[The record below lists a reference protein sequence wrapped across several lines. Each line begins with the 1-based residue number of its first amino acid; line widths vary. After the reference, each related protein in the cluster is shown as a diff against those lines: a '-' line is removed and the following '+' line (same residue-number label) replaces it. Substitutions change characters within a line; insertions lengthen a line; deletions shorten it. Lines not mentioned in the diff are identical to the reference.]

1 MSIKFKYG
9 SDKFVGAGL
18 LLIAAPV
25 IAVAAVAIKR
35 ESRGPVF
42 FRQPRLGENGE
53 VFSIWKLR
61 TMTDGADKSG
71 LSTHQEDVRIT
82 RVGSILRR
90 SRIDELPQLINVLNG
105 QMSLVGPRP
114 TLPFQ
119 YDYYTESEARRV
131 NMRPGMTGWT
141 QVNGGNRLTWDE
153 RIEMDVWYVDNWS
166 LWLDIRILVL
176 TIREVCENL
185 LGKKTTYTSV
195 EGGWTRHIPDD
206 PYTNSVTAKFSSRQE
221 VIKPARVP

>member
-9 SDKFVGAGL
+9 SDKIVGAGL

-166 LWLDIRILVL
+166 LWLDVKIIFM
-176 TIREVCENL
+176 TIQEVVENL
-185 LGKKTTYTSV
+185 IGTRNTYGSV
-195 EGGWTRHIPDD
+195 EGGWTRGLSND
-206 PYTNSVTAKFSSRQE
+206 PYSHSGRTQFSEKNVGNS
-221 VIKPARVP
+221 IKAAS